1 MTRDEVAAQLAAE
14 LLRTA
19 AGAVAARG
27 RFCCAVPGGSVAR
40 AVLPRLA
47 DAPFDWR
54 PVYVFLADERFV
66 PPDAADSNERLVR
79 DLWLARTT
87 GPGPTLHPLYR
98 NGSLAD
104 AAAAAARDLTRALGD
119 PPRLDLVLLGV
130 GPDGHVASLFP
141 GDAALDDPRW
151 VVPVTGAPKPPAE
164 RLSLGLRTLAAARD
178 VWLAAFGRE
187 KAHAIA
193 DARSNP
199 ASTLPAAI
207 VAARAADVR
216 WWLDTGAGG

>member
-1 MTRDEVAAQLAAE
+1 MTRNEVAARLAAE
-14 LLRTA
+14 LIRTA
-19 AGAVAARG
+19 AEAVAARG
-27 RFCCAVPGGSVAR
+27 RFCCAVPGGSVAD

-47 DAPFDWR
+47 AAAFDWR
-54 PVYVFLADERFV
+54 PVHVFLADERFV
-66 PPDAADSNERLVR
+66 PPGDPASNERLVR
-79 DLWLARTT
+79 DRWLSRTT
-87 GPGPTLHPLYR
+87 GPAPTLHPLYR

-104 AAAAAARDLTRALGD
+104 AAAAAARDLTAALGD

-141 GDAALDDPRW
+141 NDAALDDARW

-164 RLSLGLRTLAAARD
+164 RITLGLRTLAAARE
-178 VWLAAFGRE
+178 VWFAAFGRE

-199 ASTLPAAI
+199 ASALPAAI
-207 VAARAADVR
+207 VAARAAGVR
-216 WWLDTGAGG
+216 WWLDAEAGG